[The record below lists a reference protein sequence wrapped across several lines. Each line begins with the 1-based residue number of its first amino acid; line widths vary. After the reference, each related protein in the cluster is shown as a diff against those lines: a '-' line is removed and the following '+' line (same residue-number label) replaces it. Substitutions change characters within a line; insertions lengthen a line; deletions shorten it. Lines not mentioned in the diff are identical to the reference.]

1 MALPPINLLSFL
13 TPERVLDLP
22 GSPGRHAAV
31 GMVAETASAGFPREV
46 HDAFVIAV
54 LQREEV
60 GTTAVGGGA
69 AIPHARMRGLD
80 ACRIAV
86 GRCHAGIDFGANDRL
101 PVHLLVLLATRDSDR
116 LEHLR
121 LLATLA
127 ARLHRPGFVEAV
139 MAAPGPAEVVALFGP
154 A

>member
-1 MALPPINLLSFL
+1 MSLPPLALASFL
-13 TPERVLDLP
+13 SPERVLDLP
-22 GSPGRHAAV
+22 GSPGRHTAV
-31 GMVAETASAGFPREV
+31 GMLAETASVGFPREV
-46 HDAFVIAV
+46 HDAFVVAV

-80 ACRIAV
+80 ACRIAI
-86 GRCHAGIDFGANDRL
+86 GRCPAGIDFGAADGR

-121 LLATLA
+121 LLATIA
-127 ARLHRPGFVEAV
+127 ARLHRPGFVAAV
-139 MAAPGPAEVVALFGP
+139 LAAPDPRAVVELFTG

>member
-1 MALPPINLLSFL
+1 MPPPVLNLIPFL
-13 TPERVLDLP
+13 HPHRVLDLT
-22 GSPGRHAAV
+22 GSPGRQSAV
-31 GMVAETASAGFPREV
+31 GMVAEAASEGFPREV

-69 AIPHARMRGLD
+69 AIPHARMHGLD
-80 ACRIAV
+80 CCRIAI
-86 GRCHAGIDFGANDRL
+86 GRCPAGIDFAAADRK
-101 PVHLLVLLATRDSDR
+101 PVRLLTLLATRDSDR

-127 ARLHRPGFVEAV
+127 AMLHRPGFVDSVLAAPSPEAV
-139 MAAPGPAEVVALFGP
+139 VAIYAQG
-154 A
+154 